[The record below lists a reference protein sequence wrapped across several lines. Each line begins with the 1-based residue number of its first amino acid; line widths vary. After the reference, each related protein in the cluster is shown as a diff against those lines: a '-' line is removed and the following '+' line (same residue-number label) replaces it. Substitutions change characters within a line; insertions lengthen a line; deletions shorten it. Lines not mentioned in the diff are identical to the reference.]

1 MKSILS
7 YFVNCEDSS
16 ATQQLSDQNES
27 ANMPSP
33 SSEAFTSDESRKE
46 TGEEVLKGV
55 EAPECATKKKR
66 LADDPIECKQRCC
79 DDASGPFQTTD
90 DTILPKLQLHIQME
104 RMGDFRLLVLKLK
117 IDLSQRVFQLGRDH
131 NEAQL
136 QKIRLN
142 DTKHGEMYQEA
153 CSLAHSVD
161 VNPSKP

>member
-79 DDASGPFQTTD
+79 DDTSGPFQTTD
-90 DTILPKLQLHIQME
+90 DTIFAKTAITYPDGKNGRFQVAWYKQYSWV
-104 RMGDFRLLVLKLK
+104 VLWETKAK
-117 IDLSQRVFQLGRDH
+117 AFCFYCTFATSH
-131 NEAQL
+131 NLMAF
-136 QKIRLN
+136 
-142 DTKHGEMYQEA
+142 
-153 CSLAHSVD
+153 S
-161 VNPSKP
+161 SKAEDRFVTEGIPTGARS